1 MVRVCA
7 KSREAIDSP
16 VSNLALHNQ
25 VRNLDSMPEL
35 QKLQQLKDEQGEL
48 SSADEKRYKTLKRN
62 AERELLQVSL
72 LVMDDMNLG
81 SNPDQYLFGSFLS
94 I

>member
-1 MVRVCA
+1 M
-7 KSREAIDSP
+7 
-16 VSNLALHNQ
+16 SNLALHNQ

-81 SNPDQYLFGSFLS
+81 SNPDKYLFGSFLS

>member
-16 VSNLALHNQ
+16 VSFLALHNQ

-62 AERELLQVSL
+62 AERELLQVNSIPFNIL
-72 LVMDDMNLG
+72 NCVPFTVGLNLF
-81 SNPDQYLFGSFLS
+81 S
-94 I
+94 